1 MKCEKCGMS
10 VHSKKCEMKV
20 SHSSF
25 LTILLD
31 LRLIVSERVGSQVP
45 AGCSARPGAG
55 VVRSKSKK
63 TGGGGG
69 TDSSPPMSSQMSNLS
84 LARSASSGTSSS
96 FFSASHAQLR

>member
-63 TGGGGG
+63 TAGGG